1 MTSIIRRLLDLP
13 SGAFVRMDDDSYD
26 FTVMTETEYN
36 RCYQNGGMVWGY
48 APATWQAVTI
58 HDNAYDAAQGIV
70 NNTFQGSHWDALKAL
85 APAFDWEGIDNP
97 LPAGLEDEAL
107 HRLAAAVLDPED
119 SHNLLGGD
127 AELVEAWGHAYPQI
141 YWYEEKIYGGD
152 KS

>member
-1 MTSIIRRLLDLP
+1 
-13 SGAFVRMDDDSYD
+13 MDDDSYD

-107 HRLAAAVLDPED
+107 QALAWAVLCPERGC
-119 SHNLLGGD
+119 LILGGD
-127 AELVEAWGHAYPQI
+127 AELVAAWGYTYPMLD
-141 YWYEEKIYGGD
+141 WYVEEK
-152 KS
+152 S